1 MGEDS
6 CGAPARKFF
15 FYNNNIGQM
24 GGLVDNHTVEAK
36 KGAPEKSVSD
46 LRP

>member
-1 MGEDS
+1 MVLQQ
-6 CGAPARKFF
+6 KNKN
-15 FYNNNIGQM
+15 YNNNNIGQM
-24 GGLVDNHTVEAK
+24 GGGVDNHTVEAK